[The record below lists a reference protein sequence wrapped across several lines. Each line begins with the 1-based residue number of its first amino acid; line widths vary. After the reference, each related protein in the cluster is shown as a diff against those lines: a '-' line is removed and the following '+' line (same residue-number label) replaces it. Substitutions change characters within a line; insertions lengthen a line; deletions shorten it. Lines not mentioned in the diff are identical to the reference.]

1 MQSAESSAILMTFT
15 GSSSQPLKNTAGK
28 SPMARISAELALAQ
42 AEALDDKATGDIS
55 HIPGRNGLP
64 IVGDAFP
71 FIADPIGYTR
81 RCVDQYGPVFRTRI
95 GPDPTVNLVDPEAQ
109 KMLTLDPDQLFS
121 ARKGY
126 GNSLAIFFPDGL
138 LLRDFSDHRM
148 HRRIMQS
155 SFKNSMLEAYMPDIH
170 KILRKHVAQWADK
183 GDIHFVQAIKAAL
196 LEVGSRVFL
205 GMELGDDSEMLNQA
219 FIDMAEASSSPL
231 RFNIPGTA
239 YYRGLKSY
247 QLMSDYFRGQIT
259 QKRESNSSDMFSLFC
274 KETQEDGSY
283 FSDDDIVHHVNFL
296 LFAAH
301 DTTTSTLSTL
311 MYELTQKPSWY
322 QTCRSEVLNTDKDTL
337 SYDDLDTFENLT
349 YCFKETLRLYPP
361 VVGLA
366 RRSLREFEFLGHRIP
381 ANTMVSV
388 PLAACHRLETI
399 YKNPDEFE
407 PLRFAPGREEHKVHP
422 FAWFPFGGGA
432 HKCIG
437 LHFAEMLVK
446 VALFEMLP
454 HYKFESTAAHGK
466 MSTLPFPKPVNNLPL
481 VVSRIT

>member
-1 MQSAESSAILMTFT
+1 
-15 GSSSQPLKNTAGK
+15 
-28 SPMARISAELALAQ
+28 MAKISAEMALEQ
-42 AEALDDKATGDIS
+42 AEALDDKASVDIL

-64 IVGDAFP
+64 IIGDAIP
-71 FIADPIGYTR
+71 FLADPVAYVR
-81 RCVDQYGPVFRTRI
+81 RCVDQYGPVFRNRI
-95 GPDPTVNLVDPEAQ
+95 GPDSTVNLVDPEAQ

-126 GNSLAIFFPDGL
+126 SNSLAIFFPDGL
-138 LLRDFSDHRM
+138 LVRDFSDHRM

-155 SFKNSMLEAYMPDIH
+155 SFKNSRLAAYMPDIH
-170 KILRKHVAQWADK
+170 QILRKHVAEWADE
-183 GDIHFVQAIKAAL
+183 GEIHFVQAIKAAL

-205 GMELGDDSEMLNQA
+205 GMELGDDSEKLNQA
-219 FIDMAEASSSPL
+219 FIDMAQASSSPL
-231 RFNIPGTA
+231 RFNIPGTS
-239 YYRGLKSY
+239 YYRGLKGY
-247 QLMSDYFRGQIT
+247 RLMSDYFRGQIPH
-259 QKRESNSSDMFSLFC
+259 KRKSDSTDMFSLFC

-283 FSDDDIVHHVNFL
+283 FSDDDIVHHINFL

-311 MYELTQKPSWY
+311 MYELTRKQEWY
-322 QTCRSEVLNTDKDTL
+322 RICREEFSGFDKDSL
-337 SYDDLDTFENLT
+337 SYDELGTLENIT

-361 VVGLA
+361 VVALA

-381 ANTMVSV
+381 ANTMVLV

-399 YKNPDEFE
+399 YKNPDDFE

-446 VALFEMLP
+446 AALFEMLP
-454 HYKFESTAAHGK
+454 HYKFESTAPHGK
-466 MSTLPFPKPVNNLPL
+466 MSSLPFPKPVNNLPL
-481 VVSRIT
+481 RVSRIAEG

>member
-1 MQSAESSAILMTFT
+1 
-15 GSSSQPLKNTAGK
+15 
-28 SPMARISAELALAQ
+28 MARISAEMALKQ
-42 AEALDDKATGDIS
+42 ADALDDKATADIS
-55 HIPGRNGLP
+55 HIPGRSGLP
-64 IVGDAFP
+64 IIGDALP
-71 FIADPIGYTR
+71 FIANPVRYTR
-81 RCVDQYGPVFRTRI
+81 RCVDKYGPVFRNRI
-95 GPDPTVNLVDPEAQ
+95 GADPTINLVDPEAQ

-121 ARKGY
+121 TRKGY
-126 GNSLAIFFPDGL
+126 NNSLGIFFPDGL

-170 KILRKHVAQWADK
+170 QILRKHVSLWADK
-183 GDIHFVQAIKAAL
+183 GEIHFVQAIKAAL
-196 LEVGSRVFL
+196 LEVGSQVFL
-205 GMELGDDSEMLNQA
+205 GIELGDDSEMLNQA
-219 FIDMAEASSSPL
+219 FIDMAQASSTPFQ
-231 RFNIPGTA
+231 FNIPGTS

-247 QLMSDYFRGQIT
+247 QMMSDYFRSQIS
-259 QKRESNSSDMFSLFC
+259 QKRESDSTDMFSLFC
-274 KETQEDGSY
+274 KETKENGSY
-283 FSDDDIVHHVNFL
+283 FSDDDIVHHINFL

-311 MYELTQKPSWY
+311 MYELTRKQQWY
-322 QTCRSEVLNTDKDTL
+322 RICHDELSRFDKGTLN
-337 SYDDLDTFENLT
+337 YDDLDVPKNIT

-381 ANTMVSV
+381 ANTMVTV
-388 PLAACHRLETI
+388 PLAACHRLEKI

-454 HYKFESTAAHGK
+454 HYKFESTAPHGK
-466 MSTLPFPKPVNNLPL
+466 MSSLPFPKPVNNLPL
-481 VVSRIT
+481 RVSRINRS